1 MSKKELRTKCCNA
14 HETLWSDFGMGDL
27 RVCSKC
33 EKPYPEMVEQEHH
46 DADCGMPR
54 QSGGRYPLCE
64 PCLAIEEE
72 RATGGE

>member
-1 MSKKELRTKCCNA
+1 MGKKELRTKCCNA

-46 DADCGMPR
+46 DP
-54 QSGGRYPLCE
+54 
-64 PCLAIEEE
+64 
-72 RATGGE
+72 GGE